1 MKRIFIIS
9 LLGSL
14 TFCPMMAQQTDPTL
28 TGAVIA
34 QSGML
39 KKIFK
44 DREKTQKKSIN
55 CAKKIQKKS
64 TRQRT

>member
-34 QSGML
+34 QSGIL

-44 DREKTQKKSIN
+44 DREKTQKN
-55 CAKKIQKKS
+55 AHIQTS
-64 TRQRT
+64 QIYFHS